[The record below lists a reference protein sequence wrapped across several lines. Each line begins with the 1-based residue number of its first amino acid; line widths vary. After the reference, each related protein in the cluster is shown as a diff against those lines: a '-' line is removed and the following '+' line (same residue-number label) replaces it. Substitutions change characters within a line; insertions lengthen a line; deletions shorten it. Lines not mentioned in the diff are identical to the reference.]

1 MIDAE
6 DLPSIELACRL
17 RDRTFSDTCSY
28 CLELADSTLLAQD
41 ETWDKLLAAVCAG
54 YVAGVR
60 HERKRQ
66 RQKATAG
73 KLPTPQNITG
83 QEMELL
89 QAWRMLDD
97 ANRCEPQLYI
107 QNGKILAE
115 RRTKKERACRRC
127 HTSTGLHRIIFK

>member
-17 RDRTFSDTCSY
+17 RNRTYSDACRY
-28 CLELADSTLLAQD
+28 CLELADSTLLTQD

-66 RQKATAG
+66 HQKHQLTD
-73 KLPTPQNITG
+73 
-83 QEMELL
+83 EELAL
-89 QAWRMLDD
+89 VKAYRIADD
-97 ANRCEPQLYI
+97 S
-107 QNGKILAE
+107 E
-115 RRTKKERACRRC
+115 RRFLLDYAEQSARIKHLLEKIKKEPADAATRQQAC
-127 HTSTGLHRIIFK
+127 TE

>member
-6 DLPSIELACRL
+6 ELPSIELACRL
-17 RDRTFSDTCSY
+17 RNGTYSDACRY
-28 CLELADSTLLAQD
+28 CLELANSTLLAQD
-41 ETWDKLLAAVCAG
+41 ETWDKLLAAACAG

-83 QEMELL
+83 QELELL
-89 QAWRMLDD
+89 QAWRKIGD
-97 ANRCEPQLYI
+97 ADRAYIFRFAKYMAKTAQKEKEPADAATRQ
-107 QNGKILAE
+107 Q
-115 RRTKKERACRRC
+115 AC
-127 HTSTGLHRIIFK
+127 TE

>member
-6 DLPSIELACRL
+6 DLPPPSLAVKLSDEVTYSALCRL
-17 RDRTFSDTCSY
+17 HEIGKSVKPSKWGDIS
-28 CLELADSTLLAQD
+28 LLSHQ
-41 ETWDKLLAAVCAG
+41 AAAG

-73 KLPTPQNITG
+73 KQPTAQNITG

-89 QAWRMLDD
+89 AAWRMIGD
-97 ANRCEPQLYI
+97 AD
-107 QNGKILAE
+107 
-115 RRTKKERACRRC
+115 KK
-127 HTSTGLHRIIFK
+127 LIFKMAKYWQKEAQKEKEPADAATRQQACTE

>member
-6 DLPSIELACRL
+6 DLPAIELACRL
-17 RDRTFSDTCSY
+17 RNRTYSDACRY

-41 ETWDKLLAAVCAG
+41 EPWDKLLAAACAG

-83 QEMELL
+83 QELELL
-89 QAWRMLDD
+89 QALRMIGD
-97 ANRCEPQLYI
+97 ADRCY
-107 QNGKILAE
+107 
-115 RRTKKERACRRC
+115 
-127 HTSTGLHRIIFK
+127 IFKMVKYWQKDAQKRKEPADAATRQQACTE

>member
-1 MIDAE
+1 MIDTE
-6 DLPSIELACRL
+6 ELPPPSLAVKLSDEVTYSALCRL
-17 RDRTFSDTCSY
+17 HDIGKRVKPSKWG
-28 CLELADSTLLAQD
+28 ELSLLAYQS
-41 ETWDKLLAAVCAG
+41 AAAAAG

-97 ANRCEPQLYI
+97 ANRSYI
-107 QNGKILAE
+107 FKMAKYWQKDAQK
-115 RRTKKERACRRC
+115 KKEPADAATRQQAC
-127 HTSTGLHRIIFK
+127 TE

>member
-6 DLPSIELACRL
+6 ELPSIELACRL
-17 RDRTFSDTCSY
+17 RNRTFSDTCTY
-28 CLELADSTLLAQD
+28 CLKLADSTLLAQD
-41 ETWDKLLAAVCAG
+41 ETWDKLLVAVCAG

-83 QEMELL
+83 QELELL
-89 QAWRMLDD
+89 TAWRMIDD
-97 ANRCEPQLYI
+97 TNRRYI
-107 QNGKILAE
+107 FSFAKYWRKDAQ
-115 RRTKKERACRRC
+115 KKEPADAATRQQAC
-127 HTSTGLHRIIFK
+127 TE